1 MAGVPEQKHK
11 YWGYKYDD
19 DCPVDEERRNQ
30 IAKLMRKR
38 GLKSKNIEFRSTGL
52 RYGYWSYLDCISEI
66 SKIAPISQ
74 ENFEDSDCG
83 ELFYYEWL

>member
-11 YWGYKYDD
+11 YWGYKYDV

-52 RYGYWSYLDCISEI
+52 RYGYRSYLDCISEI

>member
-11 YWGYKYDD
+11 YWGYKYDV

-38 GLKSKNIEFRSTGL
+38 GLKSKIIEFRSTGL